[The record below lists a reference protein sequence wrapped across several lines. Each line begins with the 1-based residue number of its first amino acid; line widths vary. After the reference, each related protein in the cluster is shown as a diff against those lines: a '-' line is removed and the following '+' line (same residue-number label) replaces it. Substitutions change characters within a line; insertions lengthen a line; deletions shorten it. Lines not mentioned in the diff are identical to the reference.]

1 MAVSLEILIFM
12 IKVFKPK
19 LSEPMTLRSLPLLSC
34 EKFGGKS
41 IYQLVLPSRQTQFS
55 LTTLEYLQAGLPI
68 S

>member
-1 MAVSLEILIFM
+1 
-12 IKVFKPK
+12 
-19 LSEPMTLRSLPLLSC
+19 MTLRSLPLLSC

-41 IYQLVLPSRQTQFS
+41 IYQHVLPSRQTQFS